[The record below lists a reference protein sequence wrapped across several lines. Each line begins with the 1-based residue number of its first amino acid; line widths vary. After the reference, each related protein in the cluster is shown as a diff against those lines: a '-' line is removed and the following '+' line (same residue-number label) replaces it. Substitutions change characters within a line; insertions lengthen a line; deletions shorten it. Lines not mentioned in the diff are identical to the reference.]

1 MKPGEG
7 GTMEPAT
14 ARRHW
19 ISSAQPEREPSP
31 WWYFARAV
39 YVSRYDYKKIF
50 FAFLAF
56 GVPMAILGYF
66 FFKPLLGAAFFMAGV
81 GLLLLAYS
89 LIGLYRQ
96 YGHPATQYF
105 RGLVQ
110 WAGASG
116 AATVADL
123 HIGTYRHA
131 YRLAE
136 VLPEATIFSVDCW
149 SVQGPP
155 PEKAIRD
162 VRDLE
167 PPPSGHARIRPLLA
181 RDFSLPLPDASCDAA
196 VFGFGTHEI
205 PPGGPREK
213 LFDEAARIIKPGGR
227 VLLFEHGYDF
237 HNYLIFGPVIG
248 HVTRRSDWLSLLKQR
263 FDDVRYR
270 RTSHAVD
277 LFVGTRRA

>member
-1 MKPGEG
+1 MEMI
-7 GTMEPAT
+7 GTP
-14 ARRHW
+14 RHW
-19 ISSAQPEREPSP
+19 MAPANPETEPSP
-31 WWYFARAV
+31 WWYFRRAV
-39 YVSRYDYKKIF
+39 YVSRYDYRKIF
-50 FAFLAF
+50 LAFLAF
-56 GVPMAILGYF
+56 GIPMAVAGWF
-66 FFKPLLGAAFFMAGV
+66 FYRPLLGAAFFMAGV

-96 YGHPATQYF
+96 YGHPATEYF
-105 RGLVQ
+105 RGLVE
-110 WAGASG
+110 WAGA
-116 AATVADL
+116 ADARTVADL

-136 VLPEATIFSVDCW
+136 VLPDARIYSVDCW
-149 SVQGPP
+149 NVEGPP

-167 PPPSGHARIRPLLA
+167 PAPIGHPRIRPLRA
-181 RDFSLPLPDASCDAA
+181 QDFTIPLPDASCDAA
-196 VFGFGTHEI
+196 VLGFGTHEI

-213 LFDEAARIIKPGGR
+213 LFDEARRIVKPGGR

-248 HVTRRSDWLSLLKQR
+248 HVTHRTQWLALFERL

-277 LFVGTRRA
+277 LFAGTRRA